1 MQVGNADALAYFLPG
16 VVSQFNK
23 VLHVSK
29 TMITGA
35 AGSVEAIDQAI
46 RGLAEYLMIV
56 LQDDVNL
63 SGLDMPKNVISGYDP
78 NNNKSSLFLE
88 ELRRLRIKPEG
99 QNTIVE
105 EDNDGELVNVIT
117 PKSEFKE
124 LSTDSMKRK
133 GSLHVARTKDW
144 IEETSAHVNKVLCAT
159 FPHVCSYT

>member
-1 MQVGNADALAYFLPG
+1 
-16 VVSQFNK
+16 
-23 VLHVSK
+23 
-29 TMITGA
+29 MITGA

-63 SGLDMPKNVISGYDP
+63 YGLDMPKNVLSGYDP
-78 NNNKSSLFLE
+78 NNNESSSFLG

-99 QNTIVE
+99 QSSIVE
-105 EDNDGELVNVIT
+105 EDNDGELVNMVT

-124 LSTDSMKRK
+124 QSTDSMKRK

-144 IEETSAHVNKVLCAT
+144 IEETSAHVNKLLCAT
-159 FPHVCSYT
+159 FPHVCSYI